1 MNLAVTTGLLMWRI
15 MINLTKE
22 TFSKSLDEN
31 DIMVVDFWADWC
43 GPCLK
48 VAPILEELEDE
59 YKVQVYKVHV
69 DEQTELAQKY
79 EITSIPTLLVF
90 EKGIPVKKLVGA
102 YPKHKLVKELEGWI

>member
-1 MNLAVTTGLLMWRI
+1 
-15 MINLTKE
+15 MINLTEE
-22 TFSKSLDEN
+22 TFSKSLGEN
-31 DIMVVDFWADWC
+31 NIMIVDFWADWC

-48 VAPILEELEDE
+48 VAPILEEVEHE
-59 YKVQVYKVHV
+59 YNIQIAKVHV

-102 YPKHKLVKELEGWI
+102 YPKHKLIKELEGWI

>member
-1 MNLAVTTGLLMWRI
+1 
-15 MINLTKE
+15 MINLTEE
-22 TFSKSLDEN
+22 TFSKSLGEN
-31 DIMVVDFWADWC
+31 DIMIVDFWADWC

-69 DEQTELAQKY
+69 DEQTELALKY
-79 EITSIPTLLVF
+79 EISSIPTLLVF